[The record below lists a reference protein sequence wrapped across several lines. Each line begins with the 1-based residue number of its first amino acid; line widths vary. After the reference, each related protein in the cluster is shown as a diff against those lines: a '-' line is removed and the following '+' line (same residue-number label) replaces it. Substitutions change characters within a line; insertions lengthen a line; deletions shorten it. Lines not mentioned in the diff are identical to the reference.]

1 VIAIDWGTS
10 GFRAYRLGSQ
20 GDILESR
27 ASEMGILSVPP
38 KKFPEVLEEQAGDWI
53 AQGESPIVM
62 SGMVGSRQ
70 GWVEAPYVPCPAG
83 FAEIAAAMREVR
95 WEVGRKRRRAWI
107 VPGLS
112 CRDAAGVHDVMRG
125 EEVQLLGV
133 SDELPLAAL
142 VCLPGTHS
150 KWVVVANKRIVKFST
165 YMTGEIYAVLKQH
178 SILGRMMEQGIE
190 GGKADSRA
198 FSEGVNRSGEPGGLL
213 HHLFGV
219 RTRGLMGELG
229 PAASASYLSGI
240 LIGHELREAAGGADR
255 VQLLGAAALVGLYQ
269 QAAASLGI
277 DVQVL
282 DPDAAVRA
290 LFRLGVMLRAQEES

>member
-10 GFRAYRLGSQ
+10 GFRAYRLDGH
-20 GDILESR
+20 GNILKSR
-27 ASEMGILSVPP
+27 TTAKGILAVPAGG
-38 KKFPEVLEEQAGDWI
+38 FAEVLEEQVGDWI
-53 AQGESPIVM
+53 AQGEAPIVM

-70 GWVEAPYVPCPAG
+70 GWIEVPYVQCPAG

-95 WEVGRKRRRAWI
+95 WGERRARI
-107 VPGLS
+107 VPGLT

-133 SDELPLAAL
+133 SDELPAAAL

-150 KWVVVANKRIVKFST
+150 KWVVFEHQKIAKFST
-165 YMTGEIYAVLKQH
+165 YMTGEAYAVLKQH
-178 SILGRMMEQGIE
+178 TILGRMMEE
-190 GGKADSRA
+190 GEPDARA
-198 FSEGVNRSGEPGGLL
+198 FSEGVERSDEPGGLL

-240 LIGHELREAAGGADR
+240 LIGHELRDAAGGSTR
-255 VQLLGAAALVGLYQ
+255 VHILGAPALAALYQ

-277 DVQVL
+277 EVQAL
-282 DPDAAVRA
+282 DPNAAVRA
-290 LFRLGVMLRAQEES
+290 LFRLGVMLRG